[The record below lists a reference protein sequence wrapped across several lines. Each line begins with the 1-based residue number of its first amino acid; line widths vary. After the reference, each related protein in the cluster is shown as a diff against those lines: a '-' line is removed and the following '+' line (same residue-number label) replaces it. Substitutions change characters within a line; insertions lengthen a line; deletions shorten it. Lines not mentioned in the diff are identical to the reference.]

1 MKPLGTSELLKQACK
16 KPISDAICDETHCIT
31 SILTINVLI
40 LHINMIVNICI
51 LLRKSATDCN
61 HFTKYI
67 PDTNVQMYLG
77 MANMQIVSDFKHFH
91 FLLQALDQLAS
102 GTRAYQ
108 GAGLTAC

>member
-1 MKPLGTSELLKQACK
+1 
-16 KPISDAICDETHCIT
+16 
-31 SILTINVLI
+31 
-40 LHINMIVNICI
+40 MIVNICI